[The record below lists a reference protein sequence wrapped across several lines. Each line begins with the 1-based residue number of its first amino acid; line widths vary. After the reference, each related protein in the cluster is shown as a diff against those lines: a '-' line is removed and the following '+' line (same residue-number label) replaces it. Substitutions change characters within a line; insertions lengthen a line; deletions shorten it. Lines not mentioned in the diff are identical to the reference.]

1 MNAHPKTAALATQ
14 LETADPAANL
24 QPNFAEQLVQA
35 AEVLFPCFETGK
47 PIDAKTLRAAMEGAF
62 GANDT
67 SGAWVWKD
75 AYDAV
80 EIAQVMMITRYGAS
94 MRKQAASP
102 AQFLSMVERLSALA
116 PSHTRRSEDSVRLQQ
131 FSTPLP
137 LAAIVAEAAG
147 FRPSDFVLE
156 PSAGTGMLAVFGQ
169 IAGADIALN
178 ELAEVR
184 LGVLRALFA
193 AAPVSGHDAAS
204 IDDRLDR
211 AITPSVI
218 VMNPPFS
225 AAQHVNGKF
234 RKATS
239 QHVLSAL
246 ARLAPSGRLVVIT
259 GESFAPKTKSH
270 QSTFRSIG
278 EVADV
283 VFSAAIAGKVF
294 ARHGTSIDTRLTVID
309 KRCAG
314 DDMAKT
320 DAEDV
325 YHPLCETTGDL
336 LSAVLAHCPART
348 NEMPPCPTG
357 ARQIAPKSAP
367 RHNLHALRDAARQET
382 RDLAAERAKHPFDSI
397 DAIPLAYQ
405 PKVWTDPQGTLQDAV
420 YEDYALQA
428 FQIEGAAT
436 HPTSLV
442 QSAAMASVPP
452 PLPTYQPLLPNALT
466 LDGVLSA
473 PQLESVIYASC
484 RHHRR
489 QLAAWP

>member
-1 MNAHPKTAALATQ
+1 MNAHPKTAALTDTIYAKPPSS
-14 LETADPAANL
+14 ETAHRLVAAANSLL
-24 QPNFAEQLVQA
+24 QH
-35 AEVLFPCFETGK
+35 FETGK
-47 PIDAKTLRAAMEGAF
+47 PIDAKTLRTTMEDAF
-62 GANDT
+62 SASDT
-67 SGAWVWKD
+67 NGAWVWKD

-80 EIAQVMMITRYGAS
+80 EIAQIMMIARYGAL

-147 FRPSDFVLE
+147 FRATDLVLE

-169 IAGADIALN
+169 IAGAVIALN

-184 LGVLRALFA
+184 RGVLRSLFA
-193 AAPVSGHDAAS
+193 NALVSGHDAAS
-204 IDDRLDR
+204 IDDRLNR

-225 AAQHVNGKF
+225 AAQHVDGKF

-246 ARLAPSGRLVVIT
+246 ARLAPAGRLVVIT

-270 QSTFRSIG
+270 ESTFRSIG

-309 KRCAG
+309 KRSAG
-314 DDMAKT
+314 EDVALT

-336 LSAVLAHCPART
+336 LAAVLANCPERPSV
-348 NEMPPCPTG
+348 MPPCPTG
-357 ARQIAPKSAP
+357 VRQTAAKPAT
-367 RHNLHALRDAARQET
+367 RLNLHALRAAARQET
-382 RDLAAERAKHPFDSI
+382 RDLAAERAKHPFDSV
-397 DAIPLAYQ
+397 DACPLVYE
-405 PKVWTDPQGTLQDAV
+405 PKDWTDPQGSLQDTV
-420 YEDYALQA
+420 YEDYILQA
-428 FQIEGAAT
+428 FEIEGAAT

-452 PLPTYQPLLPNALT
+452 PLPTYQPLLPT
-466 LDGVLSA
+466 LLKRDGVL
-473 PQLESVIYASC
+473 
-484 RHHRR
+484 
-489 QLAAWP
+489 

>member
-1 MNAHPKTAALATQ
+1 M
-14 LETADPAANL
+14 
-24 QPNFAEQLVQA
+24 
-35 AEVLFPCFETGK
+35 
-47 PIDAKTLRAAMEGAF
+47 
-62 GANDT
+62 
-67 SGAWVWKD
+67 
-75 AYDAV
+75 
-80 EIAQVMMITRYGAS
+80 
-94 MRKQAASP
+94 
-102 AQFLSMVERLSALA
+102 
-116 PSHTRRSEDSVRLQQ
+116 
-131 FSTPLP
+131 
-137 LAAIVAEAAG
+137 
-147 FRPSDFVLE
+147 SD
-156 PSAGTGMLAVFGQ
+156 
-169 IAGADIALN
+169 
-178 ELAEVR
+178 
-184 LGVLRALFA
+184 
-193 AAPVSGHDAAS
+193 
-204 IDDRLDR
+204 
-211 AITPSVI
+211 
-218 VMNPPFS
+218 
-225 AAQHVNGKF
+225 GKF

-246 ARLAPSGRLVVIT
+246 ARLAPAGRLVVIT

-309 KRCAG
+309 KRSAG
-314 DDMAKT
+314 DDTAKT

-336 LSAVLAHCPART
+336 LAAVVAHCPERP

-357 ARQIAPKSAP
+357 ARQIAPKPAP
-367 RHNLHALRDAARQET
+367 RLNLHALRDAARQET

-428 FQIEGAAT
+428 FEIEGAAT

-452 PLPTYQPLLPNALT
+452 PLPTYQPLLPAALNT
-466 LDGVLSA
+466 
-473 PQLESVIYASC
+473 
-484 RHHRR
+484 
-489 QLAAWP
+489 